1 MDNDMPIQSITVLE
15 NELIVLAHSVSSG
28 YMEDRSSLQIVKPGQ
43 HYNFESLVI
52 QSLKGTGDIN

>member
-52 QSLKGTGDIN
+52 